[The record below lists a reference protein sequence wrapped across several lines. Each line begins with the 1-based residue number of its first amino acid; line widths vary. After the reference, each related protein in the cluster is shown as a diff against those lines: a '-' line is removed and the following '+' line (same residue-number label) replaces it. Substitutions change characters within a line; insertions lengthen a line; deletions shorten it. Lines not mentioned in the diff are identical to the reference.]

1 MSELDRFDETE
12 LEESERFHIV
22 DDQTAEWALQQIRN
36 AYDEMAKWKA
46 FYDDRYQKVVNSCEL
61 TIANMESLLQSYFDT
76 VPHKETKTQESY
88 QLPSGK
94 LVFKKQAPEYKKND
108 PEVIEWL
115 LNNGGEKF
123 VKTVPVLDWAAL
135 KKCITV
141 VGETVADENGEVI
154 PGLKAVEREDVFK
167 VELKREE

>member
-1 MSELDRFDETE
+1 MSELDRFDEAE

-22 DDQTAEWALQQIRN
+22 DDQTAEWALQQIKN
-36 AYDEMAKWKA
+36 AYDEMAKWKV

-61 TIANMESLLQSYFDT
+61 TISNMESLLQSYFDT

-108 PEVIEWL
+108 QEVIGWL
-115 LNNGGEKF
+115 LNNRGERF
-123 VKTVPVLDWAAL
+123 VKAVPVLDWAAL
-135 KKCITV
+135 KKTITV

-154 PGLKAVEREDVFK
+154 PGITAIERENVFK
-167 VELKREE
+167 VELKKEE